1 MFCIIQADRPLL
13 TSEIECSDPAANA
26 ELGTSSVSELLL
38 KSHCPSSGYK
48 TTTTRPAHRKLKL
61 VGPGPNSRPHS
72 MHGFG
77 VEGTAGQRSLD
88 PGFSPHRGAS
98 KSGIHG
104 IHTKQA
110 FMKSSGP
117 PLETPGPLKASTQ
130 KSVNETMWNQENRSL
145 CVQWA
150 RAVGNS
156 LQPREQL
163 TRLHENSTTMVSLT
177 LQNRPVTEGFV
188 CHESGAGWFH
198 LFRCSRHC
206 DKVAGSSGLHM

>member
-38 KSHCPSSGYK
+38 ESHCPS
-48 TTTTRPAHRKLKL
+48 TTTRPAHRKLKL

-117 PLETPGPLKASTQ
+117 LRDSRTAEGLHT
-130 KSVNETMWNQENRSL
+130 E
-145 CVQWA
+145 
-150 RAVGNS
+150 VGKRNDVES
-156 LQPREQL
+156 REQEPL
-163 TRLHENSTTMVSLT
+163 RSMGKSRRQL
-177 LQNRPVTEGFV
+177 FAAK
-188 CHESGAGWFH
+188 GAADA
-198 LFRCSRHC
+198 S
-206 DKVAGSSGLHM
+206 A